1 MNESREKRGLTYG
14 IGTYLVPKFH
24 AEMWVGQ
31 VASGNATMSEAVQ
44 VTRDVWTDIAQNGV
58 TQDELD
64 NIKTFLT
71 GEYPLRFDGNAEIAG
86 IMVGM
91 QMIGLP
97 TDYVINRNAYM
108 EAVTLADVNRVA
120 AELMQPDAL
129 HFVVVGQPE
138 GLVSS
143 D

>member
-1 MNESREKRGLTYG
+1 M
-14 IGTYLVPKFH
+14 
-24 AEMWVGQ
+24 
-31 VASGNATMSEAVQ
+31 
-44 VTRDVWTDIAQNGV
+44 TRDVWTDMAQNGV

-64 NIKTFLT
+64 SIKTFLT